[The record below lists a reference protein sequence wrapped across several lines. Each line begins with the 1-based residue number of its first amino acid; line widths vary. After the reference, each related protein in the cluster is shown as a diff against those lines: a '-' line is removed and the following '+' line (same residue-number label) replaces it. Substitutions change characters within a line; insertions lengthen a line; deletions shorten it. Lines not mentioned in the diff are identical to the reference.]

1 MRSIKDI
8 DSQAKRL
15 HKIIRDHYVYFS
27 NQAEMI
33 LDRFSYT
40 LLAQNIDDIYLCD
53 FKSCV
58 NKLNKEIK
66 HFLISSINK
75 CHLRYMHVFK
85 EIFKINKKINK
96 DYCWEQICENIN
108 NFVDKFTSDIY
119 SYLNS
124 LTKINTQEEISL
136 AFPIES
142 GKGKFH
148 GRIKTMLYMML
159 SYSMFVF
166 SSSLLDSY
174 CCYDYSDSEIISCI
188 DGCFYSDKEKHI
200 LWDVDNGI
208 RKGNSIPSYFG
219 SKEIAIPTTS

>member
-1 MRSIKDI
+1 MRSTKDI
-8 DSQAKRL
+8 DPQAKRL

-40 LLAQNIDDIYLCD
+40 LLSQNIDDIYLCD
-53 FKSCV
+53 FKYCV

-66 HFLISSINK
+66 HFLIFSIDK
-75 CHLRYMHVFK
+75 CQLRYMHVFK
-85 EIFKINKKINK
+85 QIFKINKKTDK
-96 DYCWEQICENIN
+96 DYCWDQICENIN

-119 SYLNS
+119 ALLNS
-124 LTKINTQEEISL
+124 LTKVDALENISS

-174 CCYDYSDSEIISCI
+174 CCYDYSDHENISCI
-188 DGCFYSDKEKHI
+188 DGCFYSENEKHV
-200 LWDVDNGI
+200 LWDIDGGV

-219 SKEIAIPTTS
+219 SKQIAIPSIS